1 MKKQFKLIS
10 TILLI
15 ILIYIK
21 ILYPYLLVVLTED
34 THNFILIILSLL
46 LNINNIILLE
56 EIKANTNDNL
66 IEYKY
71 MKIICNE
78 LSYIYKKIDKIEKKI
93 KNKKFNK
100 SCNDLYSL

>member
-15 ILIYIK
+15 ILIYRK
-21 ILYPYLLVVLTED
+21 ILYPYLLVVVPED

-71 MKIICNE
+71 IKSICNE
-78 LSYIYKKIDKIEKKI
+78 LSYIYKKIDTIETNI

-100 SCNDLYSL
+100 SCNNLYSL

>member
-10 TILLI
+10 IILLI
-15 ILIYIK
+15 ILIYRK
-21 ILYPYLLVVLTED
+21 ILYPYLLVVVTED

-71 MKIICNE
+71 IKSICIE
-78 LSYIYKKIDKIEKKI
+78 LSYIYKKIDTIEINI

>member
-10 TILLI
+10 TIVLI
-15 ILIYIK
+15 IIIYRK
-21 ILYPYLLVVLTED
+21 LVYPYLLVLLTED

-56 EIKANTNDNL
+56 EIKATTNDNL

-71 MKIICNE
+71 LKIICNE
-78 LSYIYKKIDKIEKKI
+78 LSYIYKKIDTIDTKI

-100 SCNDLYSL
+100 SCNDLNSL